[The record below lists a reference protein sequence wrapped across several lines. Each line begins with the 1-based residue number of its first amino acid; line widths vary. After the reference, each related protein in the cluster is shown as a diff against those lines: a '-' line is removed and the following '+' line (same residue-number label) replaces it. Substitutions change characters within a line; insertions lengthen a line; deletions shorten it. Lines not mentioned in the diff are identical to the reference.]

1 MTLPQIRSS
10 ESLKGG
16 LPINIL
22 TDCTREKH
30 NMHLHNYTDLYYVFS
45 GSLTFTVDGQDF
57 TLTSGSCVF
66 IPPFTP
72 HMSSSLDSD
81 DTPIIISASFFDSFL
96 TSYGYDYFSYIRDM
110 VNLEGRKIRTFSK
123 FDGKKLELA
132 NSIVKSISAEFQRK
146 KDMSLRKIVDLLAE
160 FLSLLCES
168 EHKEKIRISESLRDR
183 TSAITLAVKY
193 IANNFNEKLTIEKL
207 AQLSA
212 MSRATFI
219 RNFELICR
227 MPVSRFIFLRRISK
241 AAGMLLLTEMS
252 LSEIAKHVGLN
263 NKARL
268 CTAFQEVSGMTTTE
282 YRKKNRPKEFKSK
295 YYIDHYWG
303 WLEDYNE

>member
-10 ESLKGG
+10 DLLKGS

-22 TDCTREKH
+22 TDCKREQH

-96 TSYGYDYFSYIRDM
+96 TSHGYDYFSYIGNM
-110 VNLEGRKIRTFSK
+110 VNLEGKRLRLFSK
-123 FDGKKLELA
+123 FTGKKLELA

-146 KDMSLRKIVDLLAE
+146 QDMSLKTLADLLAE
-160 FLSLLCES
+160 FLGLLCES
-168 EHKEKIRISESLRDR
+168 NQKEKIRISESLRDR
-183 TSAITLAVKY
+183 TEAITSSVKY
-193 IANNFNEKLTIEKL
+193 IANRFNEKLTIDKL
-207 AQLSA
+207 AHLSA
-212 MSRATFI
+212 MSRAAFI

-227 MPVSRFIFLRRISK
+227 MPVSRFIFLRRLSE
-241 AAGMLLLTEMS
+241 ACRMLLLTEMS
-252 LSEIAKHVGLN
+252 LSEIAKSVGLN
-263 NKARL
+263 NKSRL

-282 YRKKNRPKEFKSK
+282 YRKQNRPKEFKSK
-295 YYIDHYWG
+295 YYIDHYWS